1 MTAPTSTAGAAT
13 PVAGGASPTAGS
25 SSLAA
30 GPPQRGDRATR
41 LRRRAVWTL
50 VVAVGV
56 SALVALA
63 LSTSA
68 PDQVLDPDDAGPL
81 GGQVLVEVLRD
92 HGVVVDVVR
101 SVEELAEAGTGA
113 GTTVVVGNPAYLG
126 SDSAEVLRAET
137 VAADRLVLVSP
148 TAAQLAAFDLPLTA
162 SDLGAPVTVTAR
174 CSSTVARPDDTAA
187 LVDTR
192 FVPVDGAGGPAPSL
206 CFALPNLRE
215 GDGATPADD
224 FGFGA
229 AMATV
234 PAAATHPEVV
244 AVGVGSGFTN
254 RWIGEESHAG
264 LAVRALGHS
273 PRLVWD
279 QPGIADLSSDGDT
292 GPSAWPDW
300 LTPAAVVLAT
310 ADIVLAFVRGRRMGA
325 LVTEPLPV
333 VVRAVETTESRGR
346 IYRRA
351 RDRGRAAAVLRQGTT
366 ERLARRLALS
376 PHAAAAVQAAAA
388 AASGM
393 PPAQVAA
400 LLAGPPPATDVELH
414 TLANALA
421 DLEERV
427 RTS

>member
-1 MTAPTSTAGAAT
+1 MTASTGIEGTTSPGAGAA
-13 PVAGGASPTAGS
+13 SPAWGS
-25 SSLAA
+25 TSLVA
-30 GPPQRGDRATR
+30 GPPPRGDRATR
-41 LRRRAVWTL
+41 LRRRAVWAL

-56 SALVALA
+56 AALAALA

-81 GGQVLVEVLRD
+81 GGKVLVEVLRD
-92 HGVVVDVVR
+92 HGVVVEVVR
-101 SVEELAEAGTGA
+101 SVEELAEAGTGS

-126 SDSAEVLRAET
+126 SDSAEILRAET

-148 TAAQLAAFDLPLTA
+148 TAAQLAALDLPLTS
-162 SDLGAPVTVTAR
+162 SDLGAQVTVTAR
-174 CSSTVARPDDTAA
+174 CRSTVARPDDTAT

-192 FVPVDGAGGPAPSL
+192 FVPVDGAAGPAPSL
-206 CFALPNLRE
+206 CFALPNPRE
-215 GDGATPADD
+215 GDGAAPADD

-254 RWIGEESHAG
+254 RWIGEASHAG
-264 LAVRALGHS
+264 PAVRALGHS
-273 PRLVWD
+273 PRLVWY
-279 QPGIADLSSDGDT
+279 QPGLADLASAGGSE
-292 GPSAWPDW
+292 PSAWPDW
-300 LTPAAVVLAT
+300 LTPSAVVLAT
-310 ADIVLAFVRGRRMGA
+310 AVVVLAFVRGRRMGA

-351 RDRGRAAAVLRQGTT
+351 RDRGRAAAVLRLGTT

-376 PHAAAAVQAAAA
+376 PHAADAVQAAAA